1 MKSSLLVLALLVA
14 AAAQASAQET
24 TQGQMCAKVAVMQPP
39 AGEAQNRML
48 SDDAEVADRVAVA
61 KNSIVP
67 DQAMGHAQIVLSA
80 GLLHHAAVEY
90 RRSPTPASLHTRMAE
105 FFYVVDGEADLILGG
120 TLINPRCL
128 NSSNLAGDGEE
139 GGVTHHVKKGTY
151 ILVPEN
157 TVHHFTNID
166 KKQGMT
172 VLDLHVPSPAADQFW
187 ESAMSLG
194 EWRSSKWCF
203 RSWKCR

>member
-1 MKSSLLVLALLVA
+1 MKSSLLVLALLAA
-14 AAAQASAQET
+14 AAAQVSAQET
-24 TQGQMCAKVAVMQPP
+24 TQGQMCAKVAVMPPP

-61 KNSIVP
+61 KNSIAP
-67 DQAMGHAQIVLSA
+67 DQAMGHAQVVLSA
-80 GLLHHAAVEY
+80 GLLHHGAVEY
-90 RRSPTPASLHTRMAE
+90 RRSPAPASLHTRMAE
-105 FFYVVDGEADLILGG
+105 FFYLVDGEADLILGG

-128 NSSNLAGDGEE
+128 NSSNLAGDGVE

-157 TVHHFTNID
+157 TVHYFTNID

-172 VLDLHVPSPAADQFW
+172 ALVLHVPSPAADQF
-187 ESAMSLG
+187 
-194 EWRSSKWCF
+194 
-203 RSWKCR
+203 